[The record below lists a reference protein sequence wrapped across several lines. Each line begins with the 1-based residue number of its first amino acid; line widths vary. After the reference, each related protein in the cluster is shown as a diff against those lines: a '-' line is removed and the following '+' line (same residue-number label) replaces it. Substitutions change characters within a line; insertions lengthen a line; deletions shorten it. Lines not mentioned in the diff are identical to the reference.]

1 MRALQKSSLW
11 KIILSCEVADSLETV
26 WKRRKWIG
34 NDRLIF
40 QVKRIEK
47 LRELITKV
55 RWNEQLKGFGMVEA
69 WGQ

>member
-11 KIILSCEVADSLETV
+11 KITLFCEVADSLETG
-26 WKRRKWIG
+26 WKRRKRIG
-34 NDRLIF
+34 NDRLHF

-55 RWNEQLKGFGMVEA
+55 RWNEQLKGLDMVEA
-69 WGQ
+69 WGR

>member
-1 MRALQKSSLW
+1 M
-11 KIILSCEVADSLETV
+11 ILSCEVADSLETV

-34 NDRLIF
+34 NDRLHL
-40 QVKRIEK
+40 QVKKIEK

-55 RWNEQLKGFGMVEA
+55 SWNEQLKGFDVV